1 MKKLLVLITVF
12 LVIIGCESESANSN
26 TANVHIAGNYVLTS
40 LIANTPVDF
49 NQDGVSHTDLVNEA
63 TCFSSMDVDFMLNGD
78 FAARVAEPDFD
89 LNNNF
94 SCLISSQNGTY
105 SLDANSVLT
114 IIAQVN
120 GGTITENKAVIF
132 TPTTFEFTITGQELN
147 QYVGGRTGTPAA
159 SITSLDAIYTKI

>member
-1 MKKLLVLITVF
+1 MKKFLGLISIF
-12 LVIIGCESESANSN
+12 LVITGCESESANSS
-26 TANVHIAGNYVLTS
+26 TANVNIAGSYVLTS
-40 LIANTPVDF
+40 LMANTAVDF
-49 NQDGVSHTDLVNEA
+49 NQDGVSHIELLNEA
-63 TCFSSMDVDFMLNGD
+63 TCFSSMDVDFMVNGD
-78 FAARVAEPDFD
+78 FFARVAEPDFD
-89 LNNNF
+89 VNNNF

-120 GGTITENKAVIF
+120 GGTVTENKVVVF

-159 SITSLDAIYTKI
+159 AITSLDAVYTKI